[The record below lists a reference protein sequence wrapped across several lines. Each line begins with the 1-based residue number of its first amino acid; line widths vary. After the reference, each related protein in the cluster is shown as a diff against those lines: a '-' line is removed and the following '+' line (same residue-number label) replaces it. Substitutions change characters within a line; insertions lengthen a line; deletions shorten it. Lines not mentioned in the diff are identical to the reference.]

1 MVSEPAAECSH
12 FQLACGGPHILMRS
26 IPFSSSSSSIAL
38 STCPGDCEGQQ
49 QYNTYGDEEP
59 VYEEIQSRTTENC
72 DANDYDDGGSGG
84 GECSGHPF
92 SGSG

>member
-1 MVSEPAAECSH
+1 MNGCRVLALAARTWW
-12 FQLACGGPHILMRS
+12 APHSNEKHSVFFS
-26 IPFSSSSSSIAL
+26 IQL

-72 DANDYDDGGSGG
+72 DANDYDDGGTAG
-84 GECSGHPF
+84 GECSAHPV
-92 SGSG
+92 S